1 MLELT
6 AIAFMIKGGAAC
18 GSMLTGNATT
28 LAASY
33 ESSFEA
39 PRTPRSEI
47 RTTADTSFSTKSSPV
62 ADVQRRS
69 QILSLQVWQLLLH
82 ELRRCQFEGSGFGPA
97 CQVETMSS
105 PSAFGQT

>member
-1 MLELT
+1 MPELT

-28 LAASY
+28 LAAGN
-33 ESSFEA
+33 ESSLEA
-39 PRTPRSEI
+39 PPTPRSEI

-69 QILSLQVWQLLLH
+69 QISPLQVWPLLLH
-82 ELRRCQFEGSGFGPA
+82 ELRRRQFEGSKF
-97 CQVETMSS
+97 
-105 PSAFGQT
+105 